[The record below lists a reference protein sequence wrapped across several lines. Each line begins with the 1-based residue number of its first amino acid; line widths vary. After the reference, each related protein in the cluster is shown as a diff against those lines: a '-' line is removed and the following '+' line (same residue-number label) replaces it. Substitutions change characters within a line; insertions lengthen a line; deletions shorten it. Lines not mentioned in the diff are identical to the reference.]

1 MVGLK
6 SGLSKTAR
14 EWTMRI
20 SAFRTAVLTYVVIGH
35 PPPVVAQ
42 VDEQRAREYFKE
54 ARALCERDG
63 GRLWGVSLCGPMV
76 IADAATGTMATSQP
90 APAGDRP
97 RVLGLVNAPI
107 QWGGITWSAYNWQM
121 IPKDDQGERG
131 RLFMHELFHCIQPR
145 LGLAPPTTGAGENSH
160 LDSLEGRYWMRL
172 EWRALARALGASG
185 AARTFAIADA
195 LAFRAARHRLFP
207 AAAVSEHVVDINE
220 GLATYTQYVTGSDSA
235 EDARR
240 HAMATLSASETGT
253 SFVRTFAYA
262 SGSGYGLLLDALSP
276 GWHRKITGAS
286 DFGELLSAAAGVT
299 AAPDAAAAAA
309 RYDGA
314 SLRVAEEQRDRA
326 QQAIIAELRRR
337 YVDGPV
343 LIVPRAGSGSV
354 DSTGATVIPGAGTV
368 FRAVT
373 NKGVWGF
380 FDAPGGALISADGE
394 TISLP
399 APVVVDA
406 TTLKGDGWTAT
417 VGPGWTVQ
425 PGPRPGS
432 FRVMRQ

>member
-1 MVGLK
+1 MEQGRWCLLFVVV
-6 SGLSKTAR
+6 
-14 EWTMRI
+14 
-20 SAFRTAVLTYVVIGH
+20 AVV
-35 PPPVVAQ
+35 PAAAQ
-42 VDEQRAREYFKE
+42 VDQARAEQYFKE
-54 ARALCERDG
+54 AQALCERDG

-76 IADAATGTMATSQP
+76 IADAATGTIATSQP

-97 RVLGLVNAPI
+97 RELGFVNAPVR
-107 QWGGITWSAYNWQM
+107 WGGITWSAYNWQM
-121 IPKDDQGERG
+121 IPKDQGERG

-145 LGLAPPTTGAGENSH
+145 LGLNPPTAGATGIASH
-160 LDSLEGRYWMRL
+160 LDSPEGRYWMRL

-185 AARTFAIADA
+185 AARTSAIADA
-195 LAFRAARHRLFP
+195 LAFRAARHQRFP
-207 AAAVSEHVVDINE
+207 GAAAAEHPVDINE
-220 GLATYTQYVTGSDSA
+220 GIATYTQYVTGSDSP
-235 EDARR
+235 EDAIR
-240 HAMATLSASETGT
+240 HARATLSASETST
-253 SFVRTFAYA
+253 SFVRTLAYA
-262 SGSGYGLLLDALSP
+262 SGAGYGLLLDALSP
-276 GWHRKITGAS
+276 GWHRKITAAS
-286 DFGELLSAAAGVT
+286 DFGQLLSAAAGVT

-314 SLRVAEEQRDRA
+314 SLRAAEEQRDRE

-343 LIVPRAGSGSV
+343 LVVPRAGSGTV
-354 DSTGATVIPGAGTV
+354 NNMGATVIPGAGTV
-368 FRAVT
+368 FRAMA
-373 NKGVWGF
+373 NKGAWGF
-380 FDAPGGALISADGE
+380 FDARDGALISADGE

-432 FRVMRQ
+432 FRVVRQ

>member
-1 MVGLK
+1 MERGCWCLLFV
-6 SGLSKTAR
+6 
-14 EWTMRI
+14 
-20 SAFRTAVLTYVVIGH
+20 
-35 PPPVVAQ
+35 VVAVGPAAGQ
-42 VDEQRAREYFKE
+42 VDQARAEQYFKE
-54 ARALCERDG
+54 AQALCERDG

-76 IADAATGTMATSQP
+76 IADAATGTIATSQP

-97 RVLGLVNAPI
+97 RALGFVNAPL
-107 QWGGITWSAYNWQM
+107 QWGGITWSAYDWQM
-121 IPKDDQGERG
+121 IPKDQGERG

-145 LGLAPPTTGAGENSH
+145 LGLMATRDPSAGENIH

-172 EWRALARALGASG
+172 EWRALARALGGSG
-185 AARTFAIADA
+185 AARTSAIADA
-195 LAFRAARHRLFP
+195 LAFRGARHQRFP
-207 AAAVSEHVVDINE
+207 GAAASEHVVDINE
-220 GLATYTQYVTGSDSA
+220 GIATYTQFVTGSEGA
-235 EDARR
+235 QDAIRN
-240 HAMATLSASETGT
+240 AMAALAAADTGT

-262 SGSGYGLLLDALSP
+262 SGAGYGLLLDALSP

-286 DFGELLSAAAGVT
+286 DFGQLLSAAAGVT
-299 AAPDAAAAAA
+299 TVPDAVAAAG

-314 SLRVAEEQRDRA
+314 QVRAAEEQRDRE
-326 QQAIIAELRRR
+326 QQVIIAELRRR

-343 LIVPRAGSGSV
+343 LIVPRAGSGSINNM
-354 DSTGATVIPGAGTV
+354 GATVIPGAGTV
-368 FRAVT
+368 FRAMA
-373 NKGVWGF
+373 NKGAWGF
-380 FDAPGGALISADGE
+380 FDARGGALVSADGE

-432 FRVMRQ
+432 FRVVRQ

>member
-1 MVGLK
+1 MKRGCWCLLFVVV
-6 SGLSKTAR
+6 
-14 EWTMRI
+14 
-20 SAFRTAVLTYVVIGH
+20 AVV
-35 PPPVVAQ
+35 PAAAQ
-42 VDEQRAREYFKE
+42 VDQALAQQYFKE
-54 ARALCERDG
+54 AQALCERDG
-63 GRLWGVSLCGPMV
+63 GRLWGATLCGPMV
-76 IADAATGTMATSQP
+76 IADAATGTIATSQP

-97 RVLGLVNAPI
+97 SVLGLVNAPV
-107 QWGGITWSAYNWQM
+107 QWGGITWSAYAWQM

-145 LGLAPPTTGAGENSH
+145 LGLMAPKIPSAGENSH

-185 AARTFAIADA
+185 AERTSAIADA
-195 LAFRAARHRLFP
+195 LAFRAARHQRFP
-207 AAAVSEHVVDINE
+207 GAAANEHIVDINE
-220 GLATYTQYVTGSDSA
+220 GIATYTQYVTGSDNA
-235 EDARR
+235 QDAIR
-240 HAMATLSASETGT
+240 HATVTLARAETST

-262 SGSGYGLLLDALSP
+262 SGAGYGLLLDALSP

-314 SLRVAEEQRDRA
+314 SLQAAEDQRDRE
-326 QQAIIAELRRR
+326 QQVIIAELRRR

-343 LIVPRAGSGSV
+343 LIVPRAGRGSINNM
-354 DSTGATVIPGAGTV
+354 GATVIPGAGTV
-368 FRAVT
+368 FRAMA
-373 NKGVWGF
+373 NKGAWGF
-380 FDAPGGALISADGE
+380 FDAKNGALISADGE

-399 APVVVDA
+399 APVIVDA
-406 TTLKGDGWTAT
+406 TTLEGDGWTAT

-432 FRVMRQ
+432 FRVVRQ

>member
-1 MVGLK
+1 MGQGCWCLLFVVV
-6 SGLSKTAR
+6 
-14 EWTMRI
+14 
-20 SAFRTAVLTYVVIGH
+20 AVV
-35 PPPVVAQ
+35 PAAAQ
-42 VDEQRAREYFKE
+42 VDQARAEQYFKE
-54 ARALCERDG
+54 AQALCERDG

-76 IADAATGTMATSQP
+76 IADAATGTIATSQP

-97 RVLGLVNAPI
+97 RVLGFVNAPV

-145 LGLAPPTTGAGENSH
+145 LGLTTGGSAGENSH
-160 LDSLEGRYWMRL
+160 LDSLEARYWMRL

-185 AARTFAIADA
+185 AARTSAIADA
-195 LAFRAARHRLFP
+195 LAFRAARHQRFP
-207 AAAVSEHVVDINE
+207 GAAAAEHPVEINE
-220 GLATYTQYVTGSDSA
+220 GIATYTQYVTGSDSA
-235 EDARR
+235 EDASRL
-240 HAMATLSASETGT
+240 ATAALSASETPA
-253 SFVRTFAYA
+253 SLVRTFAYT
-262 SGSGYGLLLDALSP
+262 SGAGYGLLLDALSP
-276 GWHRKITGAS
+276 GWRRKITAAS
-286 DFGELLSAAAGVT
+286 DFGQLLSAAAGVT

-314 SLRVAEEQRDRA
+314 SLRAAEEQRDRE

-354 DSTGATVIPGAGTV
+354 NNMGATVIPGAGTV
-368 FRAVT
+368 FRAMA
-373 NKGVWGF
+373 NKGAWGF
-380 FDAPGGALISADGE
+380 FDARDGALISADGE

-432 FRVMRQ
+432 FRVVRQ

>member
-1 MVGLK
+1 MARGCWWLLFVVVG
-6 SGLSKTAR
+6 
-14 EWTMRI
+14 
-20 SAFRTAVLTYVVIGH
+20 VV
-35 PPPVVAQ
+35 PAAAQ
-42 VDEQRAREYFKE
+42 VDEARAEQYFKE

-63 GRLWGVSLCGPMV
+63 GRLWGISLCGPMV
-76 IADAATGTMATSQP
+76 IADATTGTIATSQP

-97 RVLGLVNAPI
+97 RALGLVNAPV
-107 QWGGITWSAYNWQM
+107 QWGGITWSAYVWQM
-121 IPKDDQGERG
+121 IPKEDQGERG

-145 LGLAPPTTGAGENSH
+145 LGLIAPRNPSAGENDH

-185 AARTFAIADA
+185 AARTSAIADA
-195 LAFRAARHRLFP
+195 LAFRVARHQRFP
-207 AAAVSEHVVDINE
+207 GAAANEHIVDINE
-220 GLATYTQYVTGSDSA
+220 GIATYTQYAIGSDSA
-235 EDARR
+235 EDASR
-240 HAMATLSASETGT
+240 HARATLSSSETST

-262 SGSGYGLLLDALSP
+262 SGAGYGLLLDALAP

-286 DFGELLSAAAGVT
+286 DFGQLLSAAAGVT

-309 RYDGA
+309 RYDGV
-314 SLRVAEEQRDRA
+314 SLRAAEEQRDRE
-326 QQAIIAELRRR
+326 QQVIIAELRRR

-343 LIVPRAGSGSV
+343 LIVPRAGSG
-354 DSTGATVIPGAGTV
+354 TINNMGATVIPGAGTV
-368 FRAVT
+368 FRAMA
-373 NKGVWGF
+373 NKGAWGF
-380 FDAPGGALISADGE
+380 FDARNGALVSADGQ

-432 FRVMRQ
+432 FRVVRQ

>member
-1 MVGLK
+1 MEQGRWCLLFVVV
-6 SGLSKTAR
+6 
-14 EWTMRI
+14 
-20 SAFRTAVLTYVVIGH
+20 AVV
-35 PPPVVAQ
+35 PAAAQ
-42 VDEQRAREYFKE
+42 VDQARAEQYFKE
-54 ARALCERDG
+54 AQALCERDG

-76 IADAATGTMATSQP
+76 IADAATGTIATSQP

-97 RVLGLVNAPI
+97 RVLGFVNAPV

-145 LGLAPPTTGAGENSH
+145 LGLIAPRNPSAGENSH

-185 AARTFAIADA
+185 AARTSAIADA
-195 LAFRAARHRLFP
+195 LAFRAARHQRFP
-207 AAAVSEHVVDINE
+207 GAAANEHVVDINE
-220 GLATYTQYVTGSDSA
+220 GMATYTQYVTGSEGA
-235 EDARR
+235 QDAIRN
-240 HAMATLSASETGT
+240 AMAGLAAAETGT

-262 SGSGYGLLLDALSP
+262 SGAGYGLLLDALSP

-286 DFGELLSAAAGVT
+286 DFGQLLSAAAGVT

-314 SLRVAEEQRDRA
+314 SLRVAEEQRDRE

-343 LIVPRAGSGSV
+343 LIVPRAGSGSINNM
-354 DSTGATVIPGAGTV
+354 GATVIPGAGTV
-368 FRAVT
+368 FRAMA
-373 NKGVWGF
+373 NKSAWGF
-380 FDAPGGALISADGE
+380 FDAQGGALVSADGE

-432 FRVMRQ
+432 FRVVRQ

>member
-1 MVGLK
+1 MQRGCWCL
-6 SGLSKTAR
+6 L
-14 EWTMRI
+14 
-20 SAFRTAVLTYVVIGH
+20 FVVIG
-35 PPPVVAQ
+35 VVPATAQ
-42 VDEQRAREYFKE
+42 VDQALAQQYFKE

-63 GRLWGVSLCGPMV
+63 GRLWGISLCGPMV
-76 IADAATGTMATSQP
+76 IADAATGTIATSQP

-97 RVLGLVNAPI
+97 RELGLVNAPVE
-107 QWGGITWSAYNWQM
+107 WGGITWSAYVWQM
-121 IPKDDQGERG
+121 IPKDQGDRG

-145 LGLAPPTTGAGENSH
+145 LGLMAPRNPDARENSH

-185 AARTFAIADA
+185 AARTSAIADA
-195 LAFRAARHRLFP
+195 LAFRAARHQRFP
-207 AAAVSEHVVDINE
+207 GAAVNEHIVDINE
-220 GLATYTQYVTGSDSA
+220 GIATYTQYVTGSDSA
-235 EDARR
+235 QDAIR
-240 HAMATLSASETGT
+240 AATATLAGAETST
-253 SFVRTFAYA
+253 SFVRTFGYA
-262 SGSGYGLLLDALSP
+262 SGAGYGLLLDALSP
-276 GWHRKITGAS
+276 GWHRKISGAS
-286 DFGELLSAAAGVT
+286 DLGQLLSAAAGVT

-314 SLRVAEEQRDRA
+314 SLRAAEEQRDRE
-326 QQAIIAELRRR
+326 QQVIIAELRRR

-343 LIVPRAGSGSV
+343 LVVPRAGRGS
-354 DSTGATVIPGAGTV
+354 TNNMGATVIPEVGTV
-368 FRAVT
+368 LRAMA
-373 NKGVWGF
+373 NKGAWGF
-380 FDAPGGALISADGE
+380 FDAKNGALVSEDGQ

-432 FRVMRQ
+432 FRVVKQ